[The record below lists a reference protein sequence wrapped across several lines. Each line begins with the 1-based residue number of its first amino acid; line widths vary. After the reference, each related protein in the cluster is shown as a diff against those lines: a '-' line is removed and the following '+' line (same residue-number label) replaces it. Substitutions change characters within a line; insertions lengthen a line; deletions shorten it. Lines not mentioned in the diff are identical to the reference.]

1 MNVGYRIFVVNEDS
15 VLRISQQSFFDFY
28 LRDKPSLARFS
39 DQEITVA
46 IAVCEL
52 RDRKPISIIRI
63 DTRRVKVGAQGEKD
77 AQYYS
82 EKIQLIARHVLG
94 DGSRRD
100 FHGGT
105 VVDALTNF
113 DERRWAQ
120 MHPELSGQQLKQI
133 LESLFGCE

>member
-1 MNVGYRIFVVNEDS
+1 MFVVNDES

-52 RDRKPISIIRI
+52 RDRKPIRIIKI
-63 DTRRVKVGAQGEKD
+63 DTARVKVGAQGEMD
-77 AQYYS
+77 ARYHT
-82 EKIQLIARHVLG
+82 EKIHLIARHVLG

-105 VVDALTNF
+105 VVDALTSF

-120 MHPELSGQQLKQI
+120 MHPELSGPQLKQI
-133 LESLFGCE
+133 LDSLFG

>member
-1 MNVGYRIFVVNEDS
+1 MKFGYRMFVVNDES

-52 RDRKPISIIRI
+52 RDRKPIRIIKI
-63 DTRRVKVGAQGEKD
+63 DTARVKVGAQGEMD
-77 AQYYS
+77 ARYHT
-82 EKIQLIARHVLG
+82 EKIDLIARHVLG

-105 VVDALTNF
+105 VVDALTSF

-120 MHPELSGQQLKQI
+120 MHPELSGPQLKQI
-133 LESLFGCE
+133 LDSLFG